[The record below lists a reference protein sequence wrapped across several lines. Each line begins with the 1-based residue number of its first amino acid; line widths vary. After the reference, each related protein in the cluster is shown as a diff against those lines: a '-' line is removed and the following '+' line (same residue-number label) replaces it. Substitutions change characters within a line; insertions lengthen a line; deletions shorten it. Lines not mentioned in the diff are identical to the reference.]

1 MSRSKQ
7 HKQGTCHT
15 RAHSLS
21 EINKGKKKYFVFSR
35 GKITIDVV
43 VIVIKMSLQAEVNIE
58 AVANAYQSEPYI
70 MISNG
75 LYHLIIDAVFM
86 YLCDDLASA
95 LIDILMCY
103 YYVFNTE
110 YPKSMYSLY
119 IFLQHFVLGLKDNS
133 KLPTAVISL
142 CSSL

>member
-21 EINKGKKKYFVFSR
+21 EINKGKKRIWTLS
-35 GKITIDVV
+35 
-43 VIVIKMSLQAEVNIE
+43 
-58 AVANAYQSEPYI
+58 
-70 MISNG
+70 
-75 LYHLIIDAVFM
+75 LIIDAVFM